1 MNLFNPHLHLRE
13 MVIVGAGG
21 TGAQIARS
29 VARMMYDMRRAQLDP
44 PLLRLIDPDS
54 VTEKNVGRQL
64 FTAADVGQP
73 KAVVLM
79 RRFNLALGLDVSAVV
94 EPFEAERH
102 LTSRHHSSVLLIGAV
117 DNERARQQLAAAEGV
132 LWLDCGNFTNAGQ
145 VVLGNTGQR
154 ERVLQQL
161 AANTPVYRYLPN
173 AALLF
178 PQLLE
183 PEPPVVP
190 SLLSCA
196 DLMAVGEQGLVVNDL
211 IAAIASQYIWKL
223 LYRQPIQSF
232 ASFIDGD
239 SLAVRSPMICRD
251 ELLPYLTA

>member
-1 MNLFNPHLHLRE
+1 MSVFDPHLHLRE
-13 MVIVGAGG
+13 VVIVGAGG

-29 VARMMYDMRRAQLDP
+29 VARMIYDMRRAQLHP
-44 PLLRLIDPDS
+44 PALRLIDPDVVS
-54 VTEKNVGRQL
+54 EKNVGRQL

-73 KAVVLM
+73 KALVLM
-79 RRFNLALGLDVSAVV
+79 RRFNLALGLEVSAVV
-94 EPFEAERH
+94 EPFDSARH
-102 LTSRHHSSVLLIGAV
+102 LTGSDHSVLLIGAV
-117 DNERARQQLAAAEGV
+117 DNEEARRSLAAAEGV

-145 VVLGNTGQR
+145 VILGNTGNR
-154 ERVLQQL
+154 EWVLRQME
-161 AANTPVYRYLPN
+161 ADTPVYRYLPH
-173 AALLF
+173 ATLLF

-183 PEPPVVP
+183 PEPPTIALP
-190 SLLSCA
+190 HSCG

-232 ASFIDGD
+232 ASFMDGD

>member
-1 MNLFNPHLHLRE
+1 MSVFDPHLHLRE
-13 MVIVGAGG
+13 VVIVGAGG

-29 VARMMYDMRRAQLDP
+29 VARMIYDMRRAQLHP
-44 PLLRLIDPDS
+44 PALRVIDPD
-54 VTEKNVGRQL
+54 VVAEKNVGRQL

-79 RRFNLALGLDVSAVV
+79 RRFNLALGLEVSAVV

-102 LTSRHHSSVLLIGAV
+102 LPGSTHSILLIGAV
-117 DNERARQQLAAAEGV
+117 DNERGRQQLAAAEGV
-132 LWLDCGNFTNAGQ
+132 LWLDCGNFANAGQ
-145 VVLGNTGQR
+145 VILGNTGKR
-154 ERVLQQL
+154 EWVLQQMETD
-161 AANTPVYRYLPN
+161 TPIYRYLPN
-173 AALLF
+173 ATLLF

-183 PEPPVVP
+183 PEAPTITPP
-190 SLLSCA
+190 LSCA
-196 DLMAVGEQGLVVNDL
+196 DLMVGEQGLVINDL
-211 IAAIASQYIWKL
+211 IAAIASQYIWKI
-223 LYRQPIQSF
+223 LYRRPIQSF

>member
-1 MNLFNPHLHLRE
+1 MSIFDPHLHLGE
-13 MVIVGAGG
+13 VVIVGAGG

-29 VARMMYDMRRAQLDP
+29 VARMMYDMRRAQLHSP
-44 PLLRLIDPDS
+44 TLRLIDPDI
-54 VTEKNVGRQL
+54 VAEKNVGRQL
-64 FTAADVGQP
+64 FTAADEGQP
-73 KAVVLM
+73 KALVLM
-79 RRFNLALGLDVSAVV
+79 RRFNLALGLEVSAVV

-102 LTSRHHSSVLLIGAV
+102 LPNSTHSILLIGAV
-117 DNERARQQLAAAEGV
+117 DNGQARQQLAAAEGV

-145 VVLGNTGQR
+145 VILGNTGKR
-154 ERVLQQL
+154 ERVLQQME
-161 AANTPVYRYLPN
+161 AHPHVYRYLPN

-183 PEPPVVP
+183 PEPPAITP
-190 SLLSCA
+190 SLSCA
-196 DLMAVGEQGLVVNDL
+196 DLVVGEQGLVINDL

-239 SLAVRSPMICRD
+239 SLSVRSPIICRD
-251 ELLPYLTA
+251 ELLPYLTAV

>member
-1 MNLFNPHLHLRE
+1 MSVFDPHFHLRE
-13 MVIVGAGG
+13 VVIVGAGG

-29 VARMMYDMRRAQLDP
+29 VARMIYDMRRAQLHP
-44 PLLRLIDPDS
+44 PSLRLIDPD
-54 VTEKNVGRQL
+54 VVAEKNVGRQL

-73 KAVVLM
+73 KALVLM
-79 RRFNLALGLDVSAVV
+79 RRFNLALGLEVSAVV
-94 EPFEAERH
+94 EPFEATRH
-102 LTSRHHSSVLLIGAV
+102 LPSSTYSTLLIGAV

-132 LWLDCGNFTNAGQ
+132 LWLDCGNFANAGQ
-145 VVLGNTGQR
+145 VIIGNTSKR
-154 ERVLQQL
+154 EWALRQIE
-161 AANTPVYRYLPN
+161 ADTPTYRYLPN

-183 PEPPVVP
+183 PEPPTIAP
-190 SLLSCA
+190 PLSCA
-196 DLMAVGEQGLVVNDL
+196 DLAVGEQGLLINDL

-223 LYRQPIQSF
+223 LYRRPIQSF

-239 SLAVRSPMICRD
+239 SLSVRSPMICRD